1 MNAVTVKDFYW
12 KYPNF
17 IGIKSDYVL
26 KDINLEVKEGEFFGI
41 TGRSGS
47 GKTTLCY
54 AIAGLIPHQL
64 KIPADVENHIK
75 GRVEVLGDLVGGL
88 KKSGEVYE
96 VDGVGS
102 KAPDVGFVM
111 QDPESQFLSMSMLH
125 EVSLGLQMM
134 GLEKE
139 EIERRITDALD
150 MVGLGQ
156 YREVAYKIHPAE
168 LSGGQKQRLI
178 IASFLAM
185 KPKLLILDEPTSD
198 LDPVGKLE
206 VISTI
211 AELKKK
217 TDMTIILVEHNPD
230 VMLRFADR
238 IAIMYN
244 GEIVETGKPSD
255 LYSRPEI
262 LRKYSVYMPDVSEL
276 ADYFSLDG
284 KPKFKVE
291 GNTFIPNRRSEPSTE
306 RIIDVRKMSF
316 TYPDGTRALD
326 DISLTINRGEM
337 VALVGQ
343 NGSGKSTLSKVLSGI
358 VPPTTGLVSVSGISA
373 NDKQGRKQ
381 LPLHVGYVFQ
391 NPDHQIFTRSV
402 RDELDYG
409 LGNIGVRGEE
419 AEKRITE
426 TLSRVGLADKYT
438 EDPMFLGR
446 GQKRRLAVA
455 SSIVMKPEILIV
467 DEPTTGQDYRMSKD
481 IMELLTDL
489 NLEGTTIL
497 IITHDMRLV
506 AEYCRRVI
514 VMGKGTL
521 VFDGTPEA
529 LFMDEDVLA
538 LSALSEPQSVRISK
552 ELVKQGYLKGPLI
565 SAREWL
571 QFFNFLRLKSS
582 FEFCSYLDME
592 HLTSDLIKEITESR
606 GKPSAIVYVERGG
619 MVPAYMLM
627 NHLPEARTFRIRASY
642 YSDVGAASS
651 SVEIYNIP
659 NALQKISGGYILVID
674 EIVDS
679 GKTMQRI
686 SSELKKR
693 TGTDIVTAT
702 ILLKTGASFVPDF
715 HAKLMDSDVWIVLE
729 YERNETLRS
738 VGIKRPEDLDRV
750 TAMFSEDGS
759 EYGKVDLRSRQ
770 AADKLREV
778 SGRPSLIVYCRPE
791 AMLFARVLSDA
802 LSVSNVAGVSGPEEL
817 DDVTLEGIEGD
828 IVLVGPEDSEKSRSL
843 VDKLGSYGRVQFVPI
858 GEMNPDLTGQ

>member
-1 MNAVTVKDFYW
+1 MNVVVVRDFSW

-17 IGIKSDYVL
+17 TGIKSDFVL
-26 KDINLEVKEGEFFGI
+26 KNINLEVSEGEFLGI

-54 AIAGLIPHQL
+54 SIAGLIPHQL
-64 KIPADVENHIK
+64 KIPEDVDNHIK
-75 GRVEVLGDLVGGL
+75 GSVEVLGELVGGV
-88 KKSGEVYE
+88 KKSGDHYE

-102 KAPDVGFVM
+102 MAPAVGFVM

-125 EVSLGLQMM
+125 EVSIGLQMM
-134 GLEKE
+134 GLDKD
-139 EIERRITDALD
+139 EIEQRITDALE

-156 YREVAYKIHPAE
+156 YRNVAYKIHPSE

-185 KPKLLILDEPTSD
+185 KPRVLILDEPTSD
-198 LDPVGKLE
+198 LDPAGKME
-206 VISTI
+206 VIGTI
-211 AELKKK
+211 ADLKKK

-230 VMLRFADR
+230 VMLKFADR

-255 LYSRPEI
+255 LYAQPNI

-276 ADYFSLDG
+276 SDYFSLDG
-284 KPKFKVE
+284 EPKVKIDDSSY
-291 GNTFIPNRRSEPSTE
+291 IPARKSEPKTE
-306 RIIDVRKMSF
+306 KIIDVRKMSF
-316 TYPDGTRALD
+316 TYPDGTRALE
-326 DISLTINRGEM
+326 DISININKGEM

-358 VPPTTGLVSVSGISA
+358 VAPTTGLVTVAGISA
-373 NDKQGRKQ
+373 TEKAGRKQ

-426 TLSRVGLADKYT
+426 TLSRVGLADKYS

-455 SSIVMKPEILIV
+455 SSIVMKPDILIV

-489 NLEGTTIL
+489 NLEGTTVL

-521 VFDGTPEA
+521 VFDGTPES
-529 LFMDEDVLA
+529 LFMDEDILA
-538 LSALSEPQSVRISK
+538 VAALAEPQSVRISK
-552 ELVKQGYLKGPLI
+552 ELVRKGYLKGPLI

-582 FEFCSYLDME
+582 FEFCSYTDME
-592 HLTSDLIKEITESR
+592 QLTRDLVGDIVRER
-606 GKPSAIVYVERGG
+606 GKPSGILYVERGG
-619 MVPAYMLM
+619 MVPAYMLLGE
-627 NHLPEARTFRIRASY
+627 LPGVETFRIRASY
-642 YSDVGAASS
+642 YSDLGAASS

-659 NALQKISGGYILVID
+659 SALNNISGGYLLVVD

-686 SSELKKR
+686 STELKKR
-693 TGTDIVTAT
+693 TGVDIVTAT
-702 ILLKTGASFVPDF
+702 VLLKKGASFIPDF
-715 HAKLMDSDVWIVLE
+715 YAKLMDSDTWIVLE
-729 YERNETLRS
+729 YEKNETLRS
-738 VGIKRPEDLDRV
+738 VAIKRPEDLEQV
-750 TAMFSEDGS
+750 TSMFPEDKS
-759 EYGKVDLRSRQ
+759 VYGEVDTESRN
-770 AADKLREV
+770 AAEKIREV
-778 SGRPSLIVYCRPE
+778 SGRPGLIVYLRPE

-802 LSVSNVAGVSGPEEL
+802 LSVSNVVGVSGPEEL
-817 DDVTLEGIEGD
+817 SDASLEGIGDD
-828 IVLVGPEDSEKSRSL
+828 IVLVGPENTQKTGELLKLLSEHGK
-843 VDKLGSYGRVQFVPI
+843 VQYVPTNGQTSYARDQ
-858 GEMNPDLTGQ
+858 